1 MMNALKPISAALLLL
16 PLTMGSVG
24 AWAQTAAA
32 APVRE
37 ASSVNRA
44 VSSLMAGGAPV
55 QGTTEKA
62 PALTP
67 EQAVQKAIQGPAVVG
82 AEPLKADVAPAAAAP
97 APAPVAQGTL
107 QAEAPA
113 QAEGSV
119 VVTPKPKAAEKAP
132 VADKAATAKAAE
144 PVEVVKPKP
153 KKKRS
158 ALTWNEK
165 AANTAGISSAKSNN
179 IRPNEYEI
187 SDTDYNRFV
196 FPVAVAQVVS
206 PAGANLLH
214 PPLYMA
220 NNKHVLLR
228 LASTTNRPVQVVAEL
243 EDGSVQEF
251 FLKSAPI
258 RGVVKEM
265 GLREHRVAS
274 ARAAEAA
281 AASAAVA
288 PSAVDMQLLE
298 RFVMGQIPPEFE
310 EAPDLPPEVHFER
323 FWVKPI
329 AVWTNAGNT
338 RVEAWRLV
346 GRPGLAAT
354 VAPPQFYRPGVRAVM
369 LENDV
374 VDGKT
379 HPLLLLVT
387 DNVVED

>member
-1 MMNALKPISAALLLL
+1 MNALKPISAALLLL
-16 PLTMGSVG
+16 PLTLASMG
-24 AWAQTAAA
+24 AYAQSAAG

-37 ASSVNRA
+37 VSSVNRA

-62 PALTP
+62 PVVTP
-67 EQAVQKAIQGPAVVG
+67 EQAVQKAIQGPTVVG
-82 AEPLKADVAPAAAAP
+82 AEPLKTDAATPAAPEAASQS
-97 APAPVAQGTL
+97 A
-107 QAEAPA
+107 APA
-113 QAEGSV
+113 QADGSV
-119 VVTPKPKAAEKAP
+119 VVTPKPKVVEKPVVVEKASEKVVEP
-132 VADKAATAKAAE
+132 ADTVKA
-144 PVEVVKPKP
+144 KPKP
-153 KKKRS
+153 KKKRPV
-158 ALTWNEK
+158 LTWNEK
-165 AANTAGISSAKSNN
+165 AANTAGVASAKSNN
-179 IRPNEYEI
+179 IRPSEYEI

-196 FPVAVAQVVS
+196 FPVPVAQVVS

-228 LASTTNRPVQVVAEL
+228 LASSTNRPVQVVAEL

-258 RGVVKEM
+258 RGVVKEL

-281 AASAAVA
+281 AASSAVA
-288 PSAVDMQLLE
+288 PSAADMQLLE
-298 RFVMGQIPPEFE
+298 RFVMGQIPQDFE
-310 EAPDLPPEVHFER
+310 ESSDLPPEVHFER

-329 AVWTNAGNT
+329 AVWTNAGST

-387 DNVVED
+387 DNVAEE